1 MNVNRRVCTYILKL
15 SVVGKYIQ
23 KTLGYFFMPHLVT
36 VLLTLASNWPLC
48 LILSVRVE
56 LTHD

>member
-15 SVVGKYIQ
+15 LVVGEIYPENPGI
-23 KTLGYFFMPHLVT
+23 LVT

-48 LILSVRVE
+48 LILCVRVE